1 MGSGKP
7 RIVTTLK
14 KGATKAVNSVALSTV
29 VIIKQQLVLAV
40 DTAINTVETTTQ
52 GPTTVEVNRNDTLTI
67 GPAGS
72 IAVAGSSSNGIS
84 GTGDS
89 NTITISGSIR
99 AAGECSFAINCLR
112 LGHPFNTLN
121 DLFVGGRMGI
131 SVDGTVDFTTGANH
145 SKLYTF
151 EGTLA
156 SVNSTGPVRF
166 SSTQRPIKLPPMT
179 PRSLQAHRMP

>member
-131 SVDGTVDFTTGANH
+131 GVDGSDATLERSYRYSALACWVATDNPASGQIPYGLNH
-145 SKLYTF
+145 ST
-151 EGTLA
+151 
-156 SVNSTGPVRF
+156 
-166 SSTQRPIKLPPMT
+166 TQAMMV
-179 PRSLQAHRMP
+179 S